1 MMLSGSIE
9 IIGIRGLPII
19 RPGDDLA
26 SMIVEGAKKM
36 GVDIKDGDIIVVTH
50 VAVARAEGKI
60 IRLEDVKPS
69 ELAERIAEEV
79 GKDPRHVEVILRE
92 SKSILR
98 MHNGIII
105 SRTKHGIICANAGVD
120 ASNASEDGGVVTL
133 PDDPDLSA
141 KRIREG
147 IERLTGSRVAVIIS
161 DTQGRPFRRGLI
173 NVAIGCSGIQPLWD
187 RRGEVDLFGRT
198 LRSKI
203 TCVADELCS
212 AAELV
217 IGQAAEGIPVAI
229 IRGYKYV
236 RDEVPASVILR
247 ERHEELFI

>member
-1 MMLSGSIE
+1 MSGSVE
-9 IIGIRGLPII
+9 IIGIRGMPII

-36 GVDIKDGDIIVVTH
+36 GVGIKDGDVIVVTH

-60 IRLEDVKPS
+60 IQLKDIEPS
-69 ELAERIAEEV
+69 DLAKRIAEEA
-79 GKDPRHVEVILRE
+79 GKDPRHVEVVLRE
-92 SKSILR
+92 SRSIVR
-98 MHNGIII
+98 MQNGIII
-105 SRTKHGIICANAGVD
+105 SKTKHGIVCANAGVD
-120 ASNASEDGGVVTL
+120 ASNASEDESVVTL

-141 KRIREG
+141 KKIREG

-161 DTQGRPFRRGLI
+161 DTQGRPFRRGVV

-187 RRGEVDLFGRT
+187 RRGELDLFGRA

-229 IRGYKYV
+229 IRGYRYL
-236 RDEVPASVILR
+236 RGEVPASVILR
-247 ERHEELFI
+247 DRNEDLFV

>member
-1 MMLSGSIE
+1 MLSNSIE
-9 IIGIRGLPII
+9 IIGIKGLPII
-19 RPGDDLA
+19 KPGDDLA
-26 SMIVEGAKKM
+26 SMIVEGAKKS
-36 GVDIKDGDIIVVTH
+36 GVGIKDGDVIIITH

-60 IRLEDVKPS
+60 IRLEDIEPS
-69 ELAERIAEEV
+69 ELAKRIAEEV

-98 MHNGIII
+98 IHNGIII

-141 KRIREG
+141 RRIRER

-187 RRGEVDLFGRT
+187 RRGEVDLFGRV

-236 RDEVPASVILR
+236 RDEVPASIILR

>member
-1 MMLSGSIE
+1 MSATIIE
-9 IIGIRGLPII
+9 VIGIRGMPII
-19 RPGDDLA
+19 KPGDDLA
-26 SMIVEGAKKM
+26 SLIVESAKKM
-36 GVDIKDGDIIVVTH
+36 GVGIKDNDIIIITH
-50 VAVARAEGKI
+50 VVVARAEGKI
-60 IRLEDVKPS
+60 IRLEEVEPS
-69 ELAERIAEEV
+69 ELAKRIAEEV

-98 MHNGIII
+98 IHNGIII

-120 ASNASEDGGVVTL
+120 ASNVSESESVVTL

-141 KRIREG
+141 KRIREK

-173 NVAIGCSGIQPLWD
+173 NVAIGCSGINPLWD
-187 RRGEVDLFGRT
+187 RRGEVDLFGRV

-217 IGQAAEGIPVAI
+217 IGQAAEGVPVAI
-229 IRGYKYV
+229 IRGYNYI

-247 ERHEELFI
+247 DRHEELFI

>member
-1 MMLSGSIE
+1 MNGNIVGV
-9 IIGIRGLPII
+9 IGIRGMPII

-26 SMIVEGAKKM
+26 SIIVESARKM
-36 GVDIKDGDIIVVTH
+36 GVDIKDGDIIVITH
-50 VAVARAEGKI
+50 VVVARAEGKI
-60 IRLEDVKPS
+60 IRLDEIVPS
-69 ELAERIAEEV
+69 ELAKRIAEEV

-92 SKSILR
+92 SKSIVR

-120 ASNASEDGGVVTL
+120 ASNTSENNSVVTL

-187 RRGEVDLFGRT
+187 RRGETDLFGRV

-229 IRGYKYV
+229 IRGYKYI
-236 RDEVPASVILR
+236 RDDVPASVILR
-247 ERHEELFI
+247 EKYEELFI

>member
-1 MMLSGSIE
+1 MSSIE
-9 IIGIRGLPII
+9 IIGIKGMPII

-26 SMIVEGAKKM
+26 SIIVDSAKRM

-50 VAVARAEGKI
+50 TVVSRAEGKI
-60 IRLEDVKPS
+60 IRLDEVEPS
-69 ELAERIAEEV
+69 ELAKRIAEEAK
-79 GKDPRHVEVILRE
+79 KDPRHVEVILRE

-98 MHNGIII
+98 IHNGIII

-120 ASNASEDGGVVTL
+120 ASNASENDSVVTL

-141 KRIREG
+141 RRIREG
-147 IERLTGSRVAVIIS
+147 IEKLTGSRVAVIIS

-187 RRGEVDLFGRT
+187 RRGEADLFGRV

-229 IRGYKYV
+229 IRGYNYI
-236 RDEVPASVILR
+236 RGDVPATVILR
-247 ERHEELFI
+247 ERNEELFF

>member
-1 MMLSGSIE
+1 MSSNIE
-9 IIGIRGLPII
+9 IIGIRGIPII

-26 SMIVEGAKKM
+26 SIIVESARNM
-36 GVDIKDGDIIVVTH
+36 GVGIKDGDIIVITH
-50 VAVARAEGKI
+50 VVVARAEGKI
-60 IRLEDVKPS
+60 IRLDEVEPS
-69 ELAERIAEEV
+69 ELARRIAEEV

-98 MHNGIII
+98 IHNGIII

-120 ASNASEDGGVVTL
+120 ASNTSENNSVVTL

-141 KRIREG
+141 KKIRER
-147 IERLTGSRVAVIIS
+147 IEKLTGSQVAVIIS

-187 RRGEVDLFGRT
+187 RRGEVDLFGRV

-203 TCVADELCS
+203 TCVVDELCS

-229 IRGYKYV
+229 IRGYKYI
-236 RDEVPASVILR
+236 RDDIPASVILR
-247 ERHEELFI
+247 EKYEELFI